1 MRVIDIS
8 VPLLPLNAGAHVY
21 PGDVPYFASTEKTI
35 HKDGMRLSRI
45 EIGSRSGTHVTVPAR
60 YIEGGAETE
69 SLPLELLVGPAWVA
83 DLTGITMGMG
93 ITVEHLEEALPE
105 EPVERLLLKTRNSAL
120 WGSRNYFQTRFVFLT
135 PEAAGWLVEKGIRSI
150 GIDYLSI
157 ERFGGDSPAATLAI
171 LGANGVIMEGLDLTN
186 VEAGREYTLAFL
198 PLKAPGL
205 DGAPAR
211 AVLISPED

>member
-8 VPLLPLNAGAHVY
+8 VPLKSLKEGMHVY
-21 PGDVPYFASTEKTI
+21 PGDAPYFASTEKTI

-45 EIGSRSGTHVTVPAR
+45 EIGSHNGTHITVPAH

-69 SLPLELLVGPAWVA
+69 TLPLEMLVGPAWVA
-83 DLTGITMGMG
+83 DLTGLTMGTG
-93 ITVEHLEEALPE
+93 ITVEDLEAAMPE
-105 EPVERLLLKTRNSAL
+105 TPVERLLLKTRNSAL
-120 WGSRNYFQTRFVFLT
+120 WTRDYFQPRFVFLT
-135 PEAAGWLVEKGIRSI
+135 PEAAEWLVERGVRSV

-157 ERFGGDSPAATLAI
+157 ERFGGDGPRTHLAI
-171 LGANGVIMEGLDLTN
+171 LGANGVIMEGLDLTH
-186 VEAGREYTLAFL
+186 VEPGREYTLAFL

-211 AVLISPED
+211 AVLITDDD